1 MKEKEENS
9 CSPSFSGVNSW
20 CYEAYILQVT
30 DNTTKS
36 AGTLLWLFI
45 PMIYAYFS
53 RFET

>member
-30 DNTTKS
+30 NNTTKS

-45 PMIYAYFS
+45 PMINADFS